1 MELLPRSHRD
11 FSSARYWERFFE
23 RRGDDAFEWYGS
35 YEELAGLLRR
45 YVKPSDQVLVVGCGN
60 SELSE
65 RVHDAGLAK
74 SVVSVDVSET
84 AIRVMRERRPDLDFR
99 VMDVTAMDFDDG
111 SFQVVLDKGTLDALM
126 PDSSPPTLL
135 TVTRMF
141 SEISRVLQ
149 FGGRYLCVSLA
160 QEHILRM
167 LVEHFSTVEGW
178 PVRVHV
184 LPQAPAGPA
193 GSTEHTE
200 PSMPVF
206 LVVLTRFH
214 RLPGPAQ
221 PPILELCLDSQGG
234 GKPTRLESSE
244 WLLSAVQ
251 DHQLLAIVRSRLQRP
266 GGAGEDC
273 SLDLLAPGASS
284 PRYSLHVVDRRP
296 SPPGKAFAIFIV
308 PQGRESEWLFGSR
321 EGRRQLAASA
331 GFGRLVVATLHRGQ
345 DYVGGMEA
353 VQAELSGP
361 VMQLAPPGLSSRRQQ
376 VPFLS
381 AGGPGAGLGERAVRL
396 QAAGMVVEDVTA
408 EDARRYRRLLFL
420 SNPNLIQ
427 SEARLMPSTALTTK
441 KKNKKKSPGRRAE
454 PGGAAAVRTA
464 DGTEIDAAFLSCDH
478 HQAMVG
484 GLALL
489 RLEPAAAFRVLLVGL
504 GGGSLPL
511 FLHRLFPACSLVVV
525 EIDPAVVAVASE
537 WFGFC
542 GDERAHVVVGD
553 GVAHIRAMA
562 ARVLRVCC
570 AGEPALDAVLFD
582 VDSKEPAL
590 GMSCPP
596 AAFVE
601 PALLRD
607 VGSLIGPHGLFMLN
621 LVCRDSA
628 LKQTTVSSLK
638 DAFSWVSYVTIP
650 EEVNEVYYCR
660 GPMTL
665 LPAAPSP
672 NPGTADGVSAGSSE
686 GEAARKGGVAGRRGG
701 AADVDVR
708 EAGQLSAEL
717 QAWLQKRAKSHER
730 ELRLAEMLGS
740 LQLA

>member
-1 MELLPRSHRD
+1 M
-11 FSSARYWERFFE
+11 
-23 RRGDDAFEWYGS
+23 
-35 YEELAGLLRR
+35 
-45 YVKPSDQVLVVGCGN
+45 
-60 SELSE
+60 
-65 RVHDAGLAK
+65 
-74 SVVSVDVSET
+74 
-84 AIRVMRERRPDLDFR
+84 
-99 VMDVTAMDFDDG
+99 
-111 SFQVVLDKGTLDALM
+111 
-126 PDSSPPTLL
+126 
-135 TVTRMF
+135 
-141 SEISRVLQ
+141 
-149 FGGRYLCVSLA
+149 
-160 QEHILRM
+160 
-167 LVEHFSTVEGW
+167 
-178 PVRVHV
+178 
-184 LPQAPAGPA
+184 
-193 GSTEHTE
+193 
-200 PSMPVF
+200 
-206 LVVLTRFH
+206 
-214 RLPGPAQ
+214 
-221 PPILELCLDSQGG
+221 
-234 GKPTRLESSE
+234 
-244 WLLSAVQ
+244 
-251 DHQLLAIVRSRLQRP
+251 AIVRSRLQRP

-345 DYVGGMEA
+345 DYAGGMEA

-427 SEARLMPSTALTTK
+427 SEARLMPSTALATK
-441 KKNKKKSPGRRAE
+441 KKNKKKSLGRRAE

-464 DGTEIDAAFLSCDH
+464 DGAEIDAAFLSCDH

-489 RLEPAAAFRVLLVGL
+489 RLEPAATFRVLLVGL

-553 GVAHIRAMA
+553 GVAHIQAMA
-562 ARVLRVCC
+562 AR
-570 AGEPALDAVLFD
+570 GEPALDAVLFD

-621 LVCRDSA
+621 LVCRDPV

-665 LPAAPSP
+665 LSAAPSP
-672 NPGTADGVSAGSSE
+672 NSGTADGVSAGSSE
-686 GEAARKGGVAGRRGG
+686 GEAARKGGVAARRRG

-717 QAWLQKRAKSHER
+717 QVWLQKRAKSHER
-730 ELRLAEMLGS
+730 ELHLAEMLGS